1 MTRNLPDDISVYI
14 TPAIRQ
20 LLSFSFASIFKS
32 WFFFWKIRVSISF
45 LSSTYWFSIDSFLTV
60 CRLVLNTIHA
70 RLVRLR
76 KGLNHCI
83 SCEAVKCFIR
93 KKISTNGPRIS
104 STFALHCGVNRLSKR
119 LPRHV
124 TTCNTSFDLNGL
136 QSPETRRF
144 TCFRLKT
151 HVNGIYCTFDGS
163 VHWHK
168 TFSKET
174 ELLKG

>member
-14 TPAIRQ
+14 TPEIRQ

-32 WFFFWKIRVSISF
+32 WVFFWKIRVSISF

-93 KKISTNGPRIS
+93 KKYQLMDREFP
-104 STFALHCGVNRLSKR
+104 LLSLCIVAEIGFWKR

-151 HVNGIYCTFDGS
+151 HVNGN
-163 VHWHK
+163 
-168 TFSKET
+168 
-174 ELLKG
+174 LLYFRWLCSLA